1 MATPARAAL
10 IAALLA
16 ATAAAGCAAP
26 GSGAPTSQTTSSTP
40 AASSGGINSSG
51 SATATIPAT
60 TSRITPTGRP
70 TTTTPSTPATSRTPA
85 SSPFRPTSATPS
97 SSESGSSTSSTAQP
111 VITVAGITVPATG
124 IPDVATALRI
134 AGVSPPDGRLLAVSS
149 GRVLDAH
156 VDPAG
161 IRVNS
166 APASLATPLRPY
178 DVVTFVAGHDRVEG
192 TQEVTEP
199 VYLDA
204 AAAALY
210 VGYRPGASRVIEGA
224 RSGEV
229 VSSTVTRAPTVGRLR
244 SPARFALTIDDGPS
258 PSATPQVLD
267 LLDRYGVK
275 AVFCLIGDNALGY
288 PDLARREAAAG
299 HELCDHTQNHPLN
312 LPQLS
317 ASRIRSEVTLGFAS
331 IVTADG
337 GVRPRYFRAPGGN
350 WSTTIIDDARAL
362 GLAPLRWTVD
372 PRDWSVPGTQQII
385 TTVLDQLRPD
395 GIVLVHDGG
404 GDRSETV
411 QALGIL
417 LDELV
422 AAGWTVTLPTWVR

>member
-1 MATPARAAL
+1 MTMRARAAL

-26 GSGAPTSQTTSSTP
+26 DSGAPSSQTTSNTPTASSGGTTSSGSAPGTTLSITPTGPPRTTQSDSPTSQTPTSSP
-40 AASSGGINSSG
+40 SHL
-51 SATATIPAT
+51 
-60 TSRITPTGRP
+60 TSPTL
-70 TTTTPSTPATSRTPA
+70 
-85 SSPFRPTSATPS
+85 SP
-97 SSESGSSTSSTAQP
+97 SESEPTTSSTAQP
-111 VITVAGITVPATG
+111 VITVAGITIPAAG
-124 IPDVATALRI
+124 IRDVATALRA
-134 AGVSPPDGRLLAVSS
+134 AGVSPPDGRLLAVVS

-156 VDPAG
+156 HDPAR
-161 IRVNS
+161 IRVNG

-178 DVVTFVAGHDRVEG
+178 DMVTFVAGHDRIEG
-192 TQEVTEP
+192 TREVTEP
-199 VYLDA
+199 VYLDS

-210 VGYRPGASRVIEGA
+210 VGYRPGTSRVMEGS

-229 VSSTVTRAPTVGRLR
+229 VSSTLIGAPIVGRLR
-244 SPARFALTIDDGPS
+244 AAARFALTIDDGPS
-258 PSATPQVLD
+258 RTATAQVLD
-267 LLDRYGVK
+267 LLDRYAVQ
-275 AVFCLIGDNALGY
+275 AVFCLIGENVLAH

-299 HELCDHTQNHPLN
+299 HELCDHTQTHPLN
-312 LPQLS
+312 LPALS
-317 ASRIRSEVTLGFAS
+317 ASHIRSEIASGYTS

-372 PRDWSVPGTQQII
+372 PRDWSVPGTQDIV

-395 GIVLVHDGG
+395 GIILVHDGG